1 MVFTLGIVVAGHAG
15 LSLSIISDVS
25 LLERTS
31 FFRWQIL
38 ASAIINSFCLKLYY
52 FSSRLSCMQFQIL
65 KEPMAMLDVRMSAG
79 EKITAESGAMIYMKG
94 DFEIKT
100 RTREGGLFKKIKVT
114 ALGGESFFVNDYVA
128 RGDCTIGLTGPPL
141 GDITQIPIR
150 PGSGYIVQS
159 GSYIASTEGVLLDT
173 QWQGF
178 TKGVFGSE
186 FFMLKATGQGDLF
199 LNAYGGIIHKEL
211 VPGEKMTLDNY
222 HLVALSDQ
230 ATYKV
235 IKVGGIKTTIL
246 GGEGLATELVGPGSL
261 YFQTKNI
268 RELIDLLGIN
278 QRAETTSG
286 SGGVSFGG
294 FRIG

>member
-1 MVFTLGIVVAGHAG
+1 
-15 LSLSIISDVS
+15 
-25 LLERTS
+25 
-31 FFRWQIL
+31 
-38 ASAIINSFCLKLYY
+38 
-52 FSSRLSCMQFQIL
+52 
-65 KEPMAMLDVRMSAG
+65 MLDVRMSAG
-79 EKITAESGAMIYMKG
+79 EKITAESGAMVYMKG
-94 DFEIKT
+94 DMEVKT

-235 IKVGGIKTTIL
+235 IKVGGMKTTIL

>member
-1 MVFTLGIVVAGHAG
+1 
-15 LSLSIISDVS
+15 
-25 LLERTS
+25 
-31 FFRWQIL
+31 
-38 ASAIINSFCLKLYY
+38 
-52 FSSRLSCMQFQIL
+52 MQFQIL

-79 EKITAESGAMIYMKG
+79 EKITAESGAMVYMKG
-94 DFEIKT
+94 DMEVKT